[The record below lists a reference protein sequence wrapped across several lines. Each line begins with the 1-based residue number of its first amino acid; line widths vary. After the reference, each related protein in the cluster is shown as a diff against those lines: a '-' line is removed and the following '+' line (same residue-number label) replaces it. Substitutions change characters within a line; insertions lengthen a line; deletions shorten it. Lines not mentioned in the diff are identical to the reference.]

1 MPHNPS
7 TRNPPS
13 QLSPPYFLSLSAS
26 NPDWSFPAFWKLD
39 SHIRAPFLEVLKMGK
54 FKGEEEECTLDG
66 SVDLQGQP
74 AIRER
79 TGKWV
84 AGIIIL

>member
-1 MPHNPS
+1 MLRTPIGALRGS
-7 TRNPPS
+7 
-13 QLSPPYFLSLSAS
+13 SPNSAKAKIS
-26 NPDWSFPAFWKLD
+26 FWKLD

-54 FKGEEEECTLDG
+54 FKGEEEECTLDV